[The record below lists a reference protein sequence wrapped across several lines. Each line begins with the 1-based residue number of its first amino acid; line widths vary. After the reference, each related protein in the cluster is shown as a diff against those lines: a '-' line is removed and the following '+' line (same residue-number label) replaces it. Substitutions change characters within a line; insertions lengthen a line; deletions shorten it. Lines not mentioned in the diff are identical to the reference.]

1 MTQTQSEFAEV
12 GPTRP
17 WPAERIERWPIE
29 RLIPYA
35 NNARLHSEADLDK
48 IAAAIRKWGWTNP
61 VLTDEEG
68 EVISG
73 HGRLGAAPRAG
84 VTEIPVIVARG
95 WSEEEKRAYRLAD
108 NQLAA
113 RAEWDPDLLRK
124 ELQELGFADFDLGLT
139 GFESDALEAILKG
152 LGSSGL
158 TDPDSVP
165 EVPEQPVTQPGDI
178 WLLGDHWVGCGDSTN
193 AADVAQVLAGAAPLL
208 MVTDPPYGVGYD
220 PSWRAG
226 RNLSNGKLAQGRVLN
241 DHRADWR
248 EAYALFPGDV
258 AYVWHGAMHGD
269 VAAAGLAEC
278 GLQPRTQIIWSKQ
291 HFTLSRGDYH
301 WQHETCWYAVR
312 RGRRSHWQGDH
323 SQTTVW
329 GCQQQPIQNP
339 GREESWGHGT
349 QTGRMHAPPIVN
361 NSRQAK
367 RYMIPRPG
375 TAHRHEMTGR
385 ACRGSVIRHV
395 DVTCDA
401 GSFTGRH
408 ALDQASGPL
417 FAERIEA
424 QHSEPHMS
432 KTLAVNDAR
441 KCGIWRSRSATGRLV
456 GCAPNCAS
464 VSGIG

>member
-73 HGRLGAAPRAG
+73 HDRLGAAPRAG

-113 RAEWDPDLLRK
+113 RAEWDPDLLRN
-124 ELQELGFADFDLGLT
+124 ELQELGFADFDLGLA
-139 GFESDALEAILKG
+139 GFEPDALETILKG
-152 LGSSGL
+152 LGSNAL

-220 PSWRAG
+220 PSWRAR
-226 RNLSNGKLAQGRVLN
+226 RNLSNGNLARGTVLN
-241 DHRADWR
+241 DDRADWR
-248 EAYALFPGDV
+248 EAYGLFSGDV
-258 AYVWHGAMHGD
+258 AYVWHSAIHGD
-269 VAAAGLAEC
+269 LVLAGLTGC
-278 GLQPRTQIIWSKQ
+278 GLQPRAQIIWSKQ

-312 RGRRSHWQGDH
+312 QGRKSHWHGDRT
-323 SQTTVW
+323 QTTVW
-329 GCQQQPIQNP
+329 EIANNNPFGNP

-349 QTGRMHAPPIVN
+349 QKPVECMRRPIVN
-361 NSRQAK
+361 NSR
-367 RYMIPRPG
+367 PG
-375 TAHRHEMTGR
+375 AAVYDPFLGSGTTAIAAEITGR
-385 ACRGSVIRHV
+385 ICYGLELNPAFVAVIVQRWQR
-395 DVTCDA
+395 
-401 GSFTGRH
+401 FTARH
-408 ALDQASGPL
+408 ALHQASGQS
-417 FAERIEA
+417 FDERAET
-424 QHSEPHMS
+424 QHH
-432 KTLAVNDAR
+432 D
-441 KCGIWRSRSATGRLV
+441 
-456 GCAPNCAS
+456 
-464 VSGIG
+464 